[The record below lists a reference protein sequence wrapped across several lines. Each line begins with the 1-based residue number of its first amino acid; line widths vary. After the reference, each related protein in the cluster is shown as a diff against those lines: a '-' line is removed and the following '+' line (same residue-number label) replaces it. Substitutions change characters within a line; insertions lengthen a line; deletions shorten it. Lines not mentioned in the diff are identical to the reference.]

1 MRFEST
7 VEVFRLL
14 LDVFDYLARAEF
26 LPEYA
31 ADFVWVNETSGQG
44 PRLGAE
50 YAYRMKSGSEGSF
63 RRMAYEPHSRPAW
76 QGPPAKAGLGTMAP
90 ARSWEL
96 STSRTGTR
104 VMLVMAPVPGDC
116 CD

>member
-50 YAYRMKSGSEGSF
+50 YAYRMK
-63 RRMAYEPHSRPAW
+63 
-76 QGPPAKAGLGTMAP
+76 P
-90 ARSWEL
+90 ARKAL
-96 STSRTGTR
+96 SDAWLTSPTQDRRGKVLR
-104 VMLVMAPVPGDC
+104 RRLVLGQWRLHVAGS
-116 CD
+116 